1 MTKDQAF
8 QVIEEAPDILRDVT
22 PHIGCSLFTNEDGIF
37 SIQFDFGHWHGQT
50 DEFKTA
56 KKYVKA
62 LHKMRELIWE

>member
-1 MTKDQAF
+1 MNKDQAF
-8 QVIEEAPDILRDVT
+8 QIIDESEDILRDKT
-22 PHIGCSLFTNEDGIF
+22 PNIGCSLFMNDSGIF
-37 SIQFDFGHWHGQT
+37 SIQFNFANWSGQT